1 MNIRCRYGRIHTIL
15 TAVLL
20 FFAAAACAE
29 TVEYEGLIAPF
40 EVVDIGAPA
49 KGIVAKVAVER
60 SSLVEKG
67 QVLVELD
74 ASVEKA
80 ALERAEAIVKF
91 DGEVGLQK
99 AHLALARRNHE
110 RLDRISVISPLE
122 KDQAATEI
130 VLTRH
135 RLKKAKEN
143 LTLARLEMK
152 QARALLD
159 RCSIKSP
166 ISGVVVERYVSPG
179 EYVDVHPLLQVAQ
192 VDPLRVE
199 VIVPAGMFGKIRPG
213 MAAQVIPE
221 LPDYGERSASVTI
234 VDRVIDAASSTFG
247 VRLEMS
253 NPDWRMP
260 SGLKCMVRFELEEDD
275 QGLQHSLTRVLPHP
289 KRH

>member
-1 MNIRCRYGRIHTIL
+1 ML

-20 FFAAAACAE
+20 FFTAAAAAE

-49 KGIVAKVAVER
+49 KGIVARVAVER
-60 SSLVEKG
+60 SSVVAKG
-67 QVLVELD
+67 QVLVELE

-80 ALERAEAIVKF
+80 ALARAEAMATF
-91 DGEVGLQK
+91 DAEVGLQK
-99 AHLALARRNHE
+99 AQLALARRSHE

-130 VLTRH
+130 VLIRH
-135 RLKKAKEN
+135 RLKKAQEN
-143 LTLARLEMK
+143 LNLARLEMK
-152 QARALLD
+152 QAHALLD
-159 RCSIKSP
+159 RCFIKSP
-166 ISGVVVERYVSPG
+166 VSGVVVERYVSPG

-192 VDPLRVE
+192 IDPLRVE

-213 MAAQVIPE
+213 MTAQVIPE
-221 LPDYGERSASVTI
+221 LPDYGERTATVSI
-234 VDRVIDAASSTFG
+234 VDRLIDAASSTFG

-260 SGLKCMVRFELEEDD
+260 SGLKCTVRFELDEDAG
-275 QGLQHSLTRVLPHP
+275 GLQQSLTRVLPDP
-289 KRH
+289 KRN